1 MFRKHWEGWSDA
13 VGVGVPG
20 EGGTEGWDG
29 CVGRV
34 ENVGWKLGWGQWPEG
49 WVGMEVMGW
58 MGWRWLGWM
67 EKEWKFGMDVGMDG
81 EVGMQMERMEM
92 VGMDRDV

>member
-1 MFRKHWEGWSDA
+1 
-13 VGVGVPG
+13 
-20 EGGTEGWDG
+20 
-29 CVGRV
+29 
-34 ENVGWKLGWGQWPEG
+34 
-49 WVGMEVMGW
+49 MEAMGW